1 MVESY
6 WLYEDQL
13 QDVYQETFE
22 TVKTYVN
29 TSSIDEKTRS
39 ELLHSLLDLLLTA
52 QEKGTPPEKV
62 IGSDVER
69 FCKTYC
75 SATGTKEHVM
85 YYLEKTMGVIHW
97 LFLLSCVEL
106 CFLLVDMLHGKKV
119 NWFTYHGENNVFQYG
134 VGLLCIALLGIGV
147 DFLIKRHLFQKRK
160 QIIGSAF
167 FKGIL
172 ICLVVGFGIAV
183 LYAYMKQ
190 INLFPDIPCWLMFLL
205 TGCMTIVYS
214 IATRT
219 YRKEKKSYQMGLWK
233 YMSALTKEEGMPQ
246 YEKDRY
252 FCANKKREKKGLS
265 KLTQEEYLTMEQEKC
280 ETLCRNPFHIRVV
293 LPSVLVGILIGMGI
307 GIWHGKEETCRTAGE
322 ILSILFETPVDAVC
336 FFLIILLVCGVF
348 LYGIWKIS
356 QKENKKRLFWIKE
369 ELANPTVWEDS
380 RLDRRK

>member
-134 VGLLCIALLGIGV
+134 VGLLC
-147 DFLIKRHLFQKRK
+147 
-160 QIIGSAF
+160 
-167 FKGIL
+167 
-172 ICLVVGFGIAV
+172 
-183 LYAYMKQ
+183 
-190 INLFPDIPCWLMFLL
+190 
-205 TGCMTIVYS
+205 
-214 IATRT
+214 
-219 YRKEKKSYQMGLWK
+219 
-233 YMSALTKEEGMPQ
+233 
-246 YEKDRY
+246 
-252 FCANKKREKKGLS
+252 
-265 KLTQEEYLTMEQEKC
+265 
-280 ETLCRNPFHIRVV
+280 
-293 LPSVLVGILIGMGI
+293 
-307 GIWHGKEETCRTAGE
+307 
-322 ILSILFETPVDAVC
+322 
-336 FFLIILLVCGVF
+336 
-348 LYGIWKIS
+348 
-356 QKENKKRLFWIKE
+356 
-369 ELANPTVWEDS
+369 
-380 RLDRRK
+380 